1 MRTENK
7 SGRREKERK
16 GLKKRGGLWG
26 CSLIQKMSIGGYTE
40 IPNKPESMKRNTYES
55 QVSKRKVTGCHKLIF
70 LLIPVFFFVS
80 KASVIFLFRSAVSF
94 WSVNITRATKC
105 LRSRALTLTRTSAR
119 LGAQVATEDRFGRPS
134 RVCSSSLRGS
144 HTERAWVVGT
154 SGRRWRGREGGGRE
168 S

>member
-1 MRTENK
+1 MGMLPH
-7 SGRREKERK
+7 S
-16 GLKKRGGLWG
+16 
-26 CSLIQKMSIGGYTE
+26 KMGIGGYTE
-40 IPNKPESMKRNTYES
+40 IPNKPESMKRNTYVS
-55 QVSKRKVTGCHKLIF
+55 QVSKIKIHRLSQVNFPFVPG
-70 LLIPVFFFVS
+70 FFYLEGIGYLS
-80 KASVIFLFRSAVSF
+80 FRSAVSF
-94 WSVNITRATKC
+94 WSVNITRATKR

-154 SGRRWRGREGGGRE
+154 SGRRGRGREGGGRE